1 MNSPTARLDALR
13 GSGPAVP
20 HTARTLAALTANP
33 LCDRRALLDAA
44 GIDKD
49 ALAAHLELPQ
59 PLRTSAI
66 ALDYGLAF
74 ERQVTDQAGAELV
87 QLLRET
93 LGLTLPEV
101 SYDDVNS
108 VAGREPSTL
117 ALRHTHTRHLILG
130 AARDPAR
137 ARTLIDHPVLCLNVA
152 GHSAYLEPDIV
163 AFQHHETFH
172 IVEIKSFPVIDGQAD
187 PAKVAAALMQAAAY
201 VLALRE
207 LLADGGFPPERVS
220 DQVVLINP
228 RNFSRRPTATLA
240 DAAPKIKSLLQ
251 HLGRLRRLPD
261 LLDQLPPNTTFDL
274 ALDHEA
280 KATRPRDELTAA
292 LSAPRAHYSPG
303 CLHHCALAHYCRNEA
318 RHKGQTAV
326 LGTTVRDDVAGI
338 DSIALALGLADGH
351 QHPSHDRADLTQAL
365 RHAHHVHADFLEGTT

>member
-1 MNSPTARLDALR
+1 MNSLTARLDILR
-13 GSGPAVP
+13 GPGPAVP
-20 HTARTLAALTANP
+20 HTARTLAALTTNP
-33 LCDRRALLDAA
+33 GCDRRALLDAA
-44 GIDKD
+44 GVDKD
-49 ALAAHLELPQ
+49 ALAAHLNLPR

-66 ALDYGLAF
+66 VLNHGLAF

-87 QLLRET
+87 KLLRET

-117 ALRHTHTRHLILG
+117 ALRHTHTRNLILG
-130 AARDPAR
+130 AAREPAR
-137 ARTLIDHPVLCLNVA
+137 ARTLIDHPVLRLTVA
-152 GHSAYLEPDIV
+152 GHPAYLEPDIV
-163 AFQHHETFH
+163 AFQHHGTFH

-207 LLADGGFPPERVS
+207 LLAGGGLPPERVS
-220 DQVVLINP
+220 EQVVLVNP

-240 DAAPKIKSLLQ
+240 DAAPKITSLRR
-251 HLGRLRRLPD
+251 HLDRLRRLPD

-280 KATRPRDELTAA
+280 TPTRPREELAAA
-292 LSAPRAHYSPG
+292 LSAPRAHYSPS
-303 CLHHCALAHYCRNEA
+303 CLHHCELAHFCRNEA
-318 RHKGQTAV
+318 RHQGRTAV

-338 DSIALALGLADGH
+338 DTIALALGLTDGH
-351 QHPSHDRADLTQAL
+351 QHPSRDRADLTQAL
-365 RHAHHVHADFLEGTT
+365 RHAHRVHADVLAGTT